1 MVTTREQFGI
11 LAKAMK
17 AIYTDERFLPDHDAV
32 NVWYTLLC
40 DLDYETLSK
49 AIQKHM
55 MSSTFIPTVADI
67 RTAAAEFKPS
77 MEIRQISELDAWD
90 RVRKA
95 ISNSIYN
102 AESEFSKLMPVIQK
116 AVGSPHNL
124 EEWATLDTDTVN
136 SVIQSNFLRSYR
148 AEVTRELEMQKLSPA
163 VRDLIEKASSAAI
176 EEKDVALIG
185 GEA

>member
-1 MVTTREQFGI
+1 MTKDQFKV
-11 LAKAMK
+11 LVKAMK
-17 AIYTDERFLPDHDAV
+17 AVYADKNFLPDYDAM

-40 DLDYETLSK
+40 DLDYEIVSK

-55 MSSTFIPTVADI
+55 MSSSFLPTVADI
-67 RTAAAEFKPS
+67 RTAAAQFKPS
-77 MEIRQISELDAWD
+77 GELQQMSELDAWE

-95 ISNSIYN
+95 IGNSIYN
-102 AESEFSKLMPVIQK
+102 SESEFSKLLPVIQK

-136 SVIQSNFLRSYR
+136 SVVQSNFLRSYR
-148 AEVTRELEMQKLSPA
+148 AMVKREIEMQKLSPA
-163 VRDLIEKASSAAI
+163 VRDLIEKASGAAI
-176 EEKDVALIG
+176 EGKDVALIG